1 MEPHLPTSF
10 VRLHVIFFFRIRA
23 ATLGEEKKQKLIS
36 DKQVKKTKNTASP
49 AAYAPNG
56 GKKKEKNQ
64 YPKGV
69 EKHFIFI
76 TFFFF
81 FSNSQQINYSRLPA
95 LPKFPPST
103 SISQSV
109 YCLSRPFLPP
119 PLRPPARLSVRRR
132 RATRRSSE
140 MEHPPSPPPRRC
152 CRHRRRRRRLP
163 LSGASFLK
171 HALRQ
176 WRGATRGQS
185 HAHFCE

>member
-1 MEPHLPTSF
+1 MANWVLTH
-10 VRLHVIFFFRIRA
+10 
-23 ATLGEEKKQKLIS
+23 
-36 DKQVKKTKNTASP
+36 QVEN
-49 AAYAPNG
+49 
-56 GKKKEKNQ
+56 KKKKKKNQ

-76 TFFFF
+76 TFF
-81 FSNSQQINYSRLPA
+81 SNSQQINYTRLPA

-109 YCLSRPFLPP
+109 YCLLWAFPSAATPSSRQAQRVAPQSHSQE
-119 PLRPPARLSVRRR
+119 LRNGTFPVP
-132 RATRRSSE
+132 
-140 MEHPPSPPPRRC
+140 PPPRR
-152 CRHRRRRRRLP
+152 HRSRSP

-176 WRGATRGQS
+176 RRGVTRGQS